1 VSAVPERTE
10 VDGVLITG
18 IFGVGKSSVVAEIAD
33 LLEAQDERY
42 AAIDLDW
49 LTWADT
55 GDRGNG
61 AEHRMLLTNLSA
73 VVGNYLE
80 AGVRRF
86 AMARSLRDRSEV
98 ESLRAAIPVPV
109 RIVRLTVSLEEVERR
124 LRADVTR
131 GREDDLR
138 EAGEW
143 AAAGL
148 GEGFEDLAVANDRP
162 IREVA
167 TEIVRWLGWARTPDL

>member
-1 VSAVPERTE
+1 MPANEGPE
-10 VDGVLITG
+10 GVLITG
-18 IFGVGKSSVVAEIAD
+18 LFGVGKSSVTAEIAD
-33 LLEAQDERY
+33 LLEADHERY

-55 GDRGNG
+55 GTGQEG
-61 AEHRMLLTNLSA
+61 AEHRMLLTNLAS

-80 AGVRRF
+80 AGIRRF
-86 AMARSLRDRSEV
+86 VMARSLRDPSEL
-98 ESLRAAIPVPV
+98 ESLRAAISVPV
-109 RIVRLTVSLEEVERR
+109 RVVRLTVTMDEIERR
-124 LRADVTR
+124 LRSDVTA

-143 AAAGL
+143 VAAGL
-148 GEGFEDLAVANDRP
+148 GEGFEDLTVANDRP

-167 TEIVRWLGWARTPDL
+167 SEIVGWLGWARFV